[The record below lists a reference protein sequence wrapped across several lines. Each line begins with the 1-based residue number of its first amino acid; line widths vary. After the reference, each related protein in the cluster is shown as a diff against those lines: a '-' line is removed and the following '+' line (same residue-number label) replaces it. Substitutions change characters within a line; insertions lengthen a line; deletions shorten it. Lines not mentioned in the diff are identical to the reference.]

1 MLLKEVAH
9 ATGSGLLQEGC
20 YNKCHTKIYFLLLLS
35 PALSRLSLDLKC
47 QVHRIQLTDKSF

>member
-35 PALSRLSLDLKC
+35 VLRPQMPSAQDPT
-47 QVHRIQLTDKSF
+47 HR